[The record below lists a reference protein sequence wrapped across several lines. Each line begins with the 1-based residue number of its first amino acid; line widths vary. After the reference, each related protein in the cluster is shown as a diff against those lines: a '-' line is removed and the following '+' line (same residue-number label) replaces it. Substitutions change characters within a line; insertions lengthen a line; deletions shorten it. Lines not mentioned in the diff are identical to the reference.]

1 MNVIVWLKI
10 TKRKR
15 NIEENKEIILEQ
27 RGMTE
32 NECIFSCMVNIAK
45 GKQPFKCLS
54 ATFDQIE
61 NKCLLYGPGSS
72 ADGSV
77 RLKCFS

>member
-1 MNVIVWLKI
+1 
-10 TKRKR
+10 
-15 NIEENKEIILEQ
+15 
-27 RGMTE
+27 
-32 NECIFSCMVNIAK
+32 MVNIAK

-77 RLKCFS
+77 RLVGGVNLNKRRGGGFYLVQTKIFPI